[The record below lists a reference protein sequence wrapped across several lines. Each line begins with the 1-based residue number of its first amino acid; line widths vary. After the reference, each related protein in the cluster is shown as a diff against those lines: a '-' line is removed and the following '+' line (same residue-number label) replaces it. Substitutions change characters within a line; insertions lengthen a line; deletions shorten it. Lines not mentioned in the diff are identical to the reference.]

1 MTSSNRYL
9 IFLRGVNVGG
19 VKVLMKDLTQ
29 ALTKAGFK
37 NVKTRLASGNIALD
51 AEKTTPAKLK
61 TEVEAVLKKTF
72 QRDISVVVRSSEQI
86 QKLIASD
93 PFKGIKVTP
102 DTRLYI
108 SFLPEP
114 TVSKNLKIP
123 YQSDDGNF
131 QILKVTDTEIISYLI
146 ITPDRGSVDLMG
158 ILEKEYSKKITTRNW
173 NTVVKSGK
181 L

>member
-37 NVKTRLASGNIALD
+37 NVKTLLASGNIALD

>member
-37 NVKTRLASGNIALD
+37 NVKTLLASGNIALD

-173 NTVVKSGK
+173 NTVLKCGE